1 MLCAINNNSMGAKG
15 YHPVMMFKVLLL
27 QSWQNLS
34 ALLDKQDSC
43 ARGTAAGN
51 EENNEKR

>member
-1 MLCAINNNSMGAKG
+1 
-15 YHPVMMFKVLLL
+15 MMFKVLLL

-43 ARGTAAGN
+43 ARGTTAGN
-51 EENNEKR
+51 GGNNEKDEKKNEF